1 MWFEFVWLWLMKGQL
16 QMVKFIEKIT
26 ILKPREIESCVL
38 LCSEEPD
45 LGKLNFY
52 VVLAWVGV
60 FLFRIGNKNIG
71 FLLVSGYGL

>member
-1 MWFEFVWLWLMKGQL
+1 
-16 QMVKFIEKIT
+16 MVKFIEKIT

-52 VVLAWVGV
+52 VVLA
-60 FLFRIGNKNIG
+60 
-71 FLLVSGYGL
+71 